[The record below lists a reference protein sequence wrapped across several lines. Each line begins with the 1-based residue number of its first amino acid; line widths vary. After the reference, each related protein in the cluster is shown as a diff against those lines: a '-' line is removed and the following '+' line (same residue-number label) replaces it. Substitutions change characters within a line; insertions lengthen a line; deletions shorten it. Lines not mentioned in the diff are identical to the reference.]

1 MKSLLERHRREFL
14 EILTFSMILLGTVLT
29 SLYNYL
35 LYHTI
40 AELFSIVVAW
50 SIFIIAWNSRK
61 NMDNSF
67 FLVLGVS
74 SLFVGFIDLIHT
86 LAYSGMGIFLE
97 YDANLPTQLWIAARY
112 LQAFSLLLASK
123 SINKNLNL
131 PILISVYLI
140 VCTFLLISIFLRVFP
155 NCYVEG
161 SGLTPFK
168 IISEYIIIVLLF
180 ISIIQIFKMRAEF
193 DKKIYFFIIG
203 SIIVTMLAE
212 LAFTFYI
219 SVYGISNLIGH
230 LFKIFAFYLLY
241 KAIIQIGLENPVNLL
256 FRKLKKSEEEY
267 REAYDRANFYK
278 DIFTHDISNIIQ
290 NIASSLQVRKLYK
303 DDAKILE
310 DSISSIEENIQR
322 GSNLIANIRKL
333 SNIEEFDYSL
343 ISLNAFLILKN
354 TLGLIKTNFKE
365 KKLNITIESK
375 YDELYVNAN
384 ELLVDIFENIL
395 INAIKYNDKEIIEI
409 LIRITTIMQNK
420 TNYYKLEFLDNGIG
434 VIDSK
439 KELIFNRGFKEE
451 KGTKGLGIGLSL
463 IIKIL
468 KMYKGKIWVEDKV
481 QGDYSKGSNF
491 IVLLPKIKIDK

>member
-375 YDELYVNAN
+375 YDEFYVNAN